1 MRKRG
6 KLFWKILLAL
16 SCIGC
21 VCCIFFVLGY
31 LYQNQEA
38 AKQYEDI
45 QESFAVEE
53 ETQRETQVTVEEIE
67 EAEFTGSLE
76 GEAASL
82 PDDIFLDMENP
93 IDFEKLEEINPDLY
107 AWIRIP
113 GTVIDYPVAQREGD
127 DSYYLTHDM
136 YQEPR
141 FAGCIYSEDC
151 NSKDFTDP
159 NTVLY
164 GHNMKN
170 QTMFQN
176 LHLFSDY
183 DFFQEHP
190 YVYIYMPGHVLV
202 YKIFAAYTY
211 DDRHIMN
218 SFDFTDPEV
227 FEAYLDEIFHMRAMD
242 RNLRD
247 DVSVSAEDRIIT
259 LATCIAGQT
268 QSRYLVQAVLI
279 KDGADG

>member
-1 MRKRG
+1 MKKK
-6 KLFWKILLAL
+6 KLLWKTVLTL
-16 SCIGC
+16 SCVGC
-21 VCCIFFVLGY
+21 ACCILFIVWY
-31 LYQNQEA
+31 LYQNHESE
-38 AKQYEDI
+38 KQYREL
-45 QESFAVEE
+45 QESFALEE
-53 ETQRETQVTVEEIE
+53 ETQSETQVTLEEIE
-67 EAEFTGSLE
+67 EAEFTGSQE
-76 GEAASL
+76 GDAASL

-93 IDFEKLEEINPDLY
+93 IDFEKLAEINPDLY

-141 FAGCIYSEDC
+141 FAGCIYTEDC
-151 NSKDFTDP
+151 NSRDFTDP

-176 LHLFSDY
+176 LHLFADS
-183 DFFQEHP
+183 DFFEEHP
-190 YVYIYMPGHVLV
+190 YVYIYTPEHVLV
-202 YKIFAAYTY
+202 YKIFASYTY

-218 SFDFTDPEV
+218 SFDFSNQEV

-242 RNLRD
+242 RNLREG
-247 DVSVSAEDRIIT
+247 VSVSAEDRIIT

-268 QSRYLVQAVLI
+268 ESRYLVQAVLI
-279 KDGADG
+279 KDGADE

>member
-1 MRKRG
+1 MKRK
-6 KLFWKILLAL
+6 KTFWKVLLTV
-16 SCIGC
+16 SRIGC
-21 VCCIFFVLGY
+21 VCCVVFVLWY
-31 LYQNQEA
+31 LYQNHQSE
-38 AKQYEDI
+38 KQYGEI
-45 QESFAVEE
+45 QESFAAEE
-53 ETQRETQVTVEEIE
+53 ETQRETQVTLEEIE
-67 EAEFTGSLE
+67 RAEFTGAQE

-82 PDDIFLDMENP
+82 PDDIFLEMENP
-93 IDFEKLEEINPDLY
+93 IDFEKLEGINPDLY

-113 GTVIDYPVAQREGD
+113 GTVIDYPIAQREGD
-127 DSYYLTHDM
+127 DGYYLTHDM

-141 FAGCIYSEDC
+141 FAGCIFSEDC
-151 NSKDFTDP
+151 NSRDFTDS

-176 LHLFSDY
+176 LHLFSDS

-190 YVYIYMPGHVLV
+190 YVYIYTPGHVLV

-218 SFDFTDPEV
+218 SFDFSDKEV
-227 FEAYLDEIFHMRAMD
+227 FETYLKDIFHTRTMD
-242 RNLRD
+242 RNLRED
-247 DVSVSAEDRIIT
+247 ISLSAEDRIIT

-279 KDGADG
+279 KDGADE